1 MGLWE
6 IVVVLYLVS
15 TAFALYM
22 TRREQRQTG
31 QTSVLMNSIGFAV
44 CTVWPVVMVGMLVA
58 RALRLA

>member
-6 IVVVLYLVS
+6 ICVIFYVCV
-15 TAFALYM
+15 AIFALFM

-31 QTSVLMNSIGFAV
+31 QTSVLFNSIGFAV
-44 CTVWPVVMVGMLVA
+44 CTVWPLAMAGMIAA

>member
-6 IVVVLYLVS
+6 IFVVLYLVS

-31 QTSVLMNSIGFAV
+31 QTSVLMNSMGFAV
-44 CTVWPVVMVGMLVA
+44 CTVWPLVMVGMLAA